1 MKMEDN
7 EDLKQMS
14 EMWDK
19 DKLKKKEEIEKLNS
33 QIEDVQNK
41 LAEKDDLINIA
52 KQETEDEKENIDSKP
67 KNMTTE

>member
-1 MKMEDN
+1 MEDN

-52 KQETEDEKENIDSKP
+52 KQETEDEKEN
-67 KNMTTE
+67 MRF

>member
-52 KQETEDEKENIDSKP
+52 KQETEDEKEN
-67 KNMTTE
+67 MRF